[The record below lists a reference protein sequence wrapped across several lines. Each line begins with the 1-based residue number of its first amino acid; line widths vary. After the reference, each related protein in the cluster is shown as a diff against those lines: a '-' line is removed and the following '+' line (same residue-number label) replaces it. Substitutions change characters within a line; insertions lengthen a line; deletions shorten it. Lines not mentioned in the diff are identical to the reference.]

1 MGIRL
6 YLAAPFAPHKPSI
19 RIVRTHATQGGDLEP
34 LLFKGL
40 PSDWDLSAIT
50 FTSQLEEADAVLVP
64 QAMKRP
70 SEVWNRYF
78 ESVYT
83 QAQNVGK
90 PTYLFIGG
98 DLAHKTHVRRE
109 YVVAFKGTEY
119 RKSIEPNEII
129 FPGYVEDLGE
139 GREVS
144 IRKKSAKPIVG
155 FCGYAGFPNTKTIV
169 RYLVKNVLLDVLA
182 FMTHNPQHLVY
193 KRGIF
198 FRRWAME
205 VLSHD
210 ARVKTNFIIR
220 DSFGG
225 NAATTKVDPTQAR
238 AEYIQNMLDSDFVLA
253 PKGDGN
259 YSARFYEA
267 LSLGRIPILID
278 TDMVLPLENALDYS
292 KFILRVPHTEVHRLG
307 EIVHDFYATLT
318 DESFANMQRAA
329 RKAFAEHLRYDRFFA
344 EVLPALKATMPPN
357 AA

>member
-6 YLAAPFAPHKPSI
+6 YLAPPFAPQKPTI
-19 RIVRTHATQGGDLEP
+19 RIVRTHATKNERNEA

-40 PSDWDLSAIT
+40 PKDWNLDAIT

-70 SEVWNRYF
+70 SEAWSRYF

-83 QAQNVGK
+83 QAQSVGK

-98 DLAHKTHVRRE
+98 DLAHKTHLRRE
-109 YVVAFKGTEY
+109 HVVAFKGTEY

-144 IRKKSAKPIVG
+144 IRKKSAKPIIG
-155 FCGYAGFPNTKTIV
+155 FCGYAGFPSTKTKV
-169 RYLVKNVLLDVLA
+169 RYWVKNALLDVLA
-182 FMTHNPQHLVY
+182 FIMRNPHHLVY
-193 KRGIF
+193 KRGIY

-205 VLSHD
+205 VLGRD
-210 ARVKTNFIIR
+210 TRVETNFIIR

-225 NAATTKVDPTQAR
+225 NAATTKVDPAQAR

-278 TDMVLPLENALDYS
+278 TDMVLPLEGTLDYS
-292 KFILRVPHTEVHRLG
+292 TFILRVPHTEVHRLG

-318 DESFANMQRAA
+318 DESFADMQRAA

-344 EVLPALKATMPPN
+344 EVLPALKGKMPPR
-357 AA
+357 